1 MFSSK
6 NTQMNERKNRSKVT
20 RYAIKKLSMGTASV
34 AVALGFLLVQGQSV
48 VLADTVETT
57 QSTTE
62 TKAEETSEKVEA
74 TTEETTTTSE
84 EQAPRTRTRR
94 EAVDAPAATSPVGT
108 DVEDATATPKV
119 TKPGFTKDLS
129 QEELL
134 SQASWIDFGDVAN
147 WSGTTTSSTGQL
159 ALQEG
164 STYTKEISPGYV
176 VTVRVKSLKP
186 FNATELYKKRLEAQ
200 GATEAEKNTYDPNA
214 KNGYMNSSES
224 ADGKREFGAGKE
236 ALIVGEPQ
244 DAWSEIYNSG
254 IDTGEKRTT
263 ITTQYEGGNVGVQF
277 EITGTYK
284 GKTVKPTVLMTE
296 GDSSNLGELSLYTT
310 NGTGWQHFA

>member
-94 EAVDAPAATSPVGT
+94 EAGDAPAATSSVGS

-119 TKPGFTKDLS
+119 TKPGFTKELS

-147 WSGTTTSSTGQL
+147 WSGTTTTSTGQL

-164 STYTKEISPGYV
+164 STYTKEISPG
-176 VTVRVKSLKP
+176 
-186 FNATELYKKRLEAQ
+186 
-200 GATEAEKNTYDPNA
+200 
-214 KNGYMNSSES
+214 
-224 ADGKREFGAGKE
+224 
-236 ALIVGEPQ
+236 
-244 DAWSEIYNSG
+244 
-254 IDTGEKRTT
+254 
-263 ITTQYEGGNVGVQF
+263 
-277 EITGTYK
+277 
-284 GKTVKPTVLMTE
+284 
-296 GDSSNLGELSLYTT
+296 
-310 NGTGWQHFA
+310 